1 MATKYH
7 FVCMA
12 ASKGSRTH
20 GHFYK
25 GQKVVIN
32 ESDPRLPWFR
42 SGGFKQVRI
51 EGTPGIMGSPAPAQ
65 TVKSNDAP
73 KMYLSEELKSLLSEN
88 PKVGAAQLAVLEKAG
103 LTTAEKVMTAG
114 IDAAT
119 GAADGRLRRAREELR
134 SLCLPPSVACSC
146 LPRRRAR

>member
-1 MATKYH
+1 
-7 FVCMA
+7 MA

-114 IDAAT
+114 IDALLTLKGIGPAS
-119 GAADGRLRRAREELR
+119 AEAIMDAVQPKKPDEE
-134 SLCLPPSVACSC
+134 
-146 LPRRRAR
+146 